1 MAPRSP
7 QINQIER
14 EVAIMKKMN
23 HPHIVRLIE
32 IIDDPNHHKQYLI
45 QEFIPN
51 GDLLEKIKQYD
62 KNPLSEQN
70 LRKYFRQL
78 MTAVWYCHEVVQIFH
93 RDIKPDNI
101 LIDNEDNIKLTDF
114 GVSHSFEDKKRK
126 KASQAKI

>member
-78 MTAVWYCHEVVQIFH
+78 MTAVWYCHEIVNIFH

-101 LIDNEDNIKLTDF
+101 LID
-114 GVSHSFEDKKRK
+114 
-126 KASQAKI
+126 

>member
-45 QEFIPN
+45 
-51 GDLLEKIKQYD
+51 
-62 KNPLSEQN
+62 
-70 LRKYFRQL
+70 
-78 MTAVWYCHEVVQIFH
+78 
-93 RDIKPDNI
+93 
-101 LIDNEDNIKLTDF
+101 
-114 GVSHSFEDKKRK
+114 
-126 KASQAKI
+126 